1 MVATTKQNDTKSF
14 VYSTRIDIPVEIR
27 SQVNTLLNQS
37 LATAIDLKT
46 QIKYAHWNVKGKDFY
61 QLHLLFDEIASEVEE
76 FIDLIAERIATLG
89 GKALGTS
96 RIAAKESEL
105 PEYPFDAVDG
115 TDHVIALGVGEASLK
130 ENRLAIYAKSLRKN
144 IDKINDLGDMDTN
157 DLFVEISRVIDKR
170 LWFLEAHLQTSFQNK
185 DHSDQSE
192 E

>member
-1 MVATTKQNDTKSF
+1 MTATTKQNETKSL
-14 VYSTRIDIPVEIR
+14 VYSTRIDIPVEMR
-27 SQVNTLLNQS
+27 SQVNILLNQS

-89 GKALGTS
+89 GKALGTA

-115 TDHVIALGVGEASLK
+115 TEHVIALGDQLG
-130 ENRLAIYAKSLRKN
+130 NLRQ
-144 IDKINDLGDMDTN
+144 IPP
-157 DLFVEISRVIDKR
+157 
-170 LWFLEAHLQTSFQNK
+170 
-185 DHSDQSE
+185 
-192 E
+192 